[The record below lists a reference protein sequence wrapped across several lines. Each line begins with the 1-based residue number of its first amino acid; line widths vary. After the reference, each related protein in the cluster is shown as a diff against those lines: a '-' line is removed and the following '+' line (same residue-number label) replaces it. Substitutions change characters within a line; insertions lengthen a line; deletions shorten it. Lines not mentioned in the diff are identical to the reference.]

1 MGVERL
7 LTVQIR
13 RPLNAGKKLT
23 SAKYRF
29 DLDEVARPGRVEAG
43 KGRSYEAI
51 S

>member
-7 LTVQIR
+7 PTVLIR
-13 RPLNAGKKLT
+13 RSLSVGKKLT
-23 SAKYRF
+23 SAKRRF
-29 DLDEVARPGRVEAG
+29 DLGEVAHESRVEAG